1 MTEEDIKNIIKEATV
16 KITVTIDET
25 IERGTGILIN
35 QQDKYY
41 VITVYH
47 CVYGKDNI
55 PLNINS
61 GNIELEFHSTIYL
74 DKLTPINIEPISSN
88 IVIMEL
94 DNSIEKSINYEC
106 LERVY
111 YEKTYYIRGFPSGL
125 MGSPHFFTA
134 NCNDNDIDTVG
145 FSIELNNLTEDTSGE
160 NAIEYISGLSGSG
173 IFFSEHG
180 KVYLVGLVNALG
192 TKGGVFNR
200 VDCIKLL
207 DINKSN
213 IYNISFSDFKS
224 IDDISKQL
232 KKINREIAEYSCK
245 QFESENVT
253 LYNNLDRKHSNIF
266 ENQEVYEKNF
276 RAIKNYLSG
285 RNSFSE
291 LKLVNASFEKELL
304 MISEDILDELSSI
317 SKYIEDKKHGQ
328 NNLQRIEDKTLEV
341 IKEEIKLIK
350 KDRYISNKLQEY
362 LVVGWLLKCNVDF
375 ILKDEDGI

>member
-25 IERGTGILIN
+25 IESGTGVLIN

-134 NCNDNDIDTVG
+134 NCNDADIDTVG

>member
-25 IERGTGILIN
+25 IESGTGVLIN

-362 LVVGWLLKCNVDF
+362 LVVGWLLNCNVDF